1 MILAHHWHDK
11 VFYKSNYQ
19 HIQLLLSTTVFQAD
33 IPVDILNTFKLRGYK
48 DLLNNSWDG
57 RDGTKIH
64 AANERRSVWAKR
76 KSFSVGVFLFLCSA
90 HRAPVPEFF
99 RSWFTLAIAFPAKVL
114 GSPMGQFQII
124 TEKFVVALNCPQH
137 PFPTRMQKGQ
147 QKMFHAITQ
156 TAFAVL
162 TEAQLLQVQAQRLLH
177 ACLQENESPPRHRVD
192 RGDKFPKTM

>member
-19 HIQLLLSTTVFQAD
+19 HIQAD
-33 IPVDILNTFKLRGYK
+33 IPVDILNPFKLRGCK
-48 DLLNNSWDG
+48 DLLNTSWDG

-76 KSFSVGVFLFLCSA
+76 KAFSVGVFLFLCSA

-99 RSWFTLAIAFPAKVL
+99 RSWVTLAIAFPARLL
-114 GSPMGQFQII
+114 GSPMGQFQSIA
-124 TEKFVVALNCPQH
+124 EKFVVALNCPQH
-137 PFPTRMQKGQ
+137 PLGQ

-162 TEAQLLQVQAQRLLH
+162 TEAQLLQVQAQLLLH
-177 ACLQENESPPRHRVD
+177 ACLQENESLPHHRVNH
-192 RGDKFPKTM
+192 GDTSPKTM